1 MRLLF
6 MFMSICPSRLRLQ
19 RLILRVVALVS
30 LAAVPAIL
38 MPRLAAQKLSWLMGF
53 DQAPITPLLLYM
65 MAGGSC
71 VFVGQAVMLWVLSGD
86 VVRYQPLV
94 RVVAWIYLVCAPLFL
109 WIDSQAGLPAWWVA
123 MDSLG
128 CFIAGAALAWTF
140 RKEKASS

>member
-1 MRLLF
+1 
-6 MFMSICPSRLRLQ
+6 
-19 RLILRVVALVS
+19 
-30 LAAVPAIL
+30 
-38 MPRLAAQKLSWLMGF
+38 MGF